1 MDLENLKP
9 AYQNKQ
15 KTGFSKEGILKM
27 ISKSNPPAA
36 KSIKAQLII
45 ETVFWT
51 VFTAVYY
58 DFFDGHLKPVL
69 WNFLLLAAVCFILTH
84 NALGFKIVN
93 NPINGQTIVESLKN
107 YQGRIKTYAV
117 VSIVS
122 RVLAIAIL
130 LGYFI
135 STITLTNEKIIS
147 LGFIAFI
154 FPVQIYLLNRV
165 WKKRKDQ
172 INKILIKL
180 QE

>member
-1 MDLENLKP
+1 MDLENLKSM
-9 AYQNKQ
+9 YQNKE
-15 KTGFSKEGILKM
+15 KTEFSKEGILKI
-27 ISKSNPPAA
+27 ISKNNPPAA
-36 KSIKAQLII
+36 KSIKVQLII

-51 VFTAVYY
+51 IFAAVYY
-58 DFFDGHLKPVL
+58 DILDGHLKSVL
-69 WNFLLLAAVCFILTH
+69 WNFLLLAAVFFILTH
-84 NALGFKIVN
+84 NALGFKTVN
-93 NPINGQTIVESLKN
+93 NPINGETIVESLKK
-107 YQGRIKTYAV
+107 YQDKIKTYAM

-135 STITLTNEKIIS
+135 STITITNEKIIS

-165 WKKRKDQ
+165 WKRRKDQ
-172 INKILIKL
+172 INKILVKL

>member
-1 MDLENLKP
+1 
-9 AYQNKQ
+9 
-15 KTGFSKEGILKM
+15 M
-27 ISKSNPPAA
+27 ISKSNPPAS

-58 DFFDGHLKPVL
+58 DFFDGHLKSVF

-107 YQGRIKTYAV
+107 YQSRIKTYAV